1 MITDAQEKFLTIDLM
16 RLGSMKGTIT
26 VNYYTEDGSAK
37 AGLHYE
43 SIAGEVPWAVPWA
56 GAFRPHQDITK
67 TKAWLCQIF
76 RKESLG
82 CAM

>member
-1 MITDAQEKFLTIDLM
+1 
-16 RLGSMKGTIT
+16 MKGTIS

-43 SIAGEVPWAVPWA
+43 SIAGEATMCH
-56 GAFRPHQDITK
+56 GRELSDLSDITK